1 MYKATN
7 KKYLKKY
14 RQKLRTRPS
23 KAEDVFWAYVR
34 KERLGVKIRR
44 QHSIGNYILD
54 FYVPECKLNIE
65 IDGEQHDETIDE
77 DDIRDKYLSD
87 LGIEVIRYASLE
99 VLNELEGILENLE
112 IIIENKKG

>member
-1 MYKATN
+1 LPDFLNKDSEQALAGYVYKTALWSAFNQAKRNRRVTS
-7 KKYLKKY
+7 LD
-14 RQKLRTRPS
+14 
-23 KAEDVFWAYVR
+23 KAEQDSTSRSEDLPPLADR
-34 KERLGVKIRR
+34 IK
-44 QHSIGNYILD
+44 
-54 FYVPECKLNIE
+54 
-65 IDGEQHDETIDE
+65 DETIDE